1 MAVEISQIMFF
12 TDLKT
17 AIVLTLLAL
26 AIYILRNLIG
36 KKLAY
41 GIIVLI
47 LGVVLLGLDKIL
59 EMTFGAVAGALIF
72 SHIQDIIRRKVEH
85 ELESSS

>member
-17 AIVLTLLAL
+17 AVVLTLLAL

-72 SHIQDIIRRKVEH
+72 SHIQDIIKRKVEH
-85 ELESSS
+85 ELKSSS

>member
-72 SHIQDIIRRKVEH
+72 SHIQDIIKRKVEH
-85 ELESSS
+85 ELKSSS

>member
-1 MAVEISQIMFF
+1 MAVEIGQIMFF

-17 AIVLTLLAL
+17 AVVLSLLAL
-26 AIYILRNLIG
+26 VIYILRKIIG

-47 LGVVLLGLDKIL
+47 LGIVLLGFDKIL

-72 SHIQDIIRRKVEH
+72 SHIQDIIKRRVEH
-85 ELESSS
+85 ELKASS

>member
-47 LGVVLLGLDKIL
+47 LGVVLLGIDKIL

-72 SHIQDIIRRKVEH
+72 SHIQDIIKRKVEH

>member
-72 SHIQDIIRRKVEH
+72 SHIQDIIKRKVEH

>member
-17 AIVLTLLAL
+17 AIVLSLLAL

-59 EMTFGAVAGALIF
+59 EMIFGAVAGALIF
-72 SHIQDIIRRKVEH
+72 SHIQDIIKRKVEY
-85 ELESSS
+85 ELKSSS

>member
-17 AIVLTLLAL
+17 AIVLTLLAV

-72 SHIQDIIRRKVEH
+72 SHIQDIIKRKVEH

>member
-26 AIYILRNLIG
+26 AIYILRNIIG

-72 SHIQDIIRRKVEH
+72 SHIQDIIKRKVEH
-85 ELESSS
+85 ELKSSS